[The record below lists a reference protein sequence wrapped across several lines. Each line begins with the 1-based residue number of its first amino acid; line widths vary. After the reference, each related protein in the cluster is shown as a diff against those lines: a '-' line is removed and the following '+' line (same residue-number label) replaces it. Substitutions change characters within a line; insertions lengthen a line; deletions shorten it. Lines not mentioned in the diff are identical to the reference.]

1 MDCATSQTFSL
12 FDHLVRARQNG
23 RRNRHTNLFRG
34 FEIDNQL
41 EFLGVQREI
50 RRSE

>member
-1 MDCATSQTFSL
+1 MDCATSQTSGL
-12 FDHLVRARQNG
+12 FNHLVRACHG